1 MPYPPCSLFFKIN
14 FFWNAI
20 MSLADQLPGPHPG
33 LLPDASRVAGLGNF
47 SLLPEGFRERAHTLS
62 CWGPSLLHHPVTSLG
77 PDRLCT
83 VPFLYRSSIF
93 LHTSL
98 LYAHFSL
105 LLRFFTHCSISSA
118 SLTPTDTPF
127 SRAHT
132 PVTHAHSPTHSYTY
146 PLTHHPRKHT
156 HTRTHTILTCTHTS
170 HSHIYS
176 LIYTLT
182 YSYSPTHHPRT
193 HAPVYLHTHMLTH
206 PHTQI
211 LTCLSQPPT
220 LDNYELLIGSDL
232 I

>member
-47 SLLPEGFRERAHTLS
+47 SLLPEGLQERAHTLS

-127 SRAHT
+127 SRAHN

-170 HSHIYS
+170 HSHIFIHS
-176 LIYTLT
+176 FIHSHTHTRPLT
-182 YSYSPTHHPRT
+182 THVLTRPCTCTPTC
-193 HAPVYLHTHMLTH
+193 LHTHTLRYSHASLSH
-206 PHTQI
+206 PLWTI
-211 LTCLSQPPT
+211 MSYL
-220 LDNYELLIGSDL
+220 
-232 I
+232 